1 MKTATKKLSILTL
14 LAGLAGSA
22 QAVQVFSYNTPQNIP
37 DAFDDGGVNTP
48 GVVSIP
54 FALSGLGSSIADT
67 MTVSLNISGTGG
79 SGGYTGDLYVYL
91 KNNNANV
98 TSVLVNRPGDGNS
111 ANNGFDVTFS
121 MSALPDIHTYET
133 INPNP
138 EPKFNGNDQLNGT
151 WAADGRLADPNVTPT
166 GNPGRDAK
174 LNVFQGVNPNAT
186 WTLYVSDYSPI
197 YTMTL
202 NSFSVD
208 ITAVPEP
215 AQTAIAFAGLL
226 FGLVLYRQPQVRAR
240 LTSLVRR

>member
-1 MKTATKKLSILTL
+1 
-14 LAGLAGSA
+14 
-22 QAVQVFSYNTPQNIP
+22 
-37 DAFDDGGVNTP
+37 
-48 GVVSIP
+48 
-54 FALSGLGSSIADT
+54 
-67 MTVSLNISGTGG
+67 
-79 SGGYTGDLYVYL
+79 
-91 KNNNANV
+91 
-98 TSVLVNRPGDGNS
+98 
-111 ANNGFDVTFS
+111 
-121 MSALPDIHTYET
+121 
-133 INPNP
+133 
-138 EPKFNGNDQLNGT
+138 
-151 WAADGRLADPNVTPT
+151 VTPT